1 MVSLACWMQNSK
13 DVKEVDGGGRGQRKL
28 RSIRLLCGWHAPGE
42 VRALRFFGYGI
53 PTIQAVLTAVA
64 AGIIASDAEGMWLPG
79 DVLLCL
85 DVIMGMISTSGSELY
100 GADADALVAMVI
112 SQLLVH

>member
-1 MVSLACWMQNSK
+1 MLDAEFQGRKRGGWWRKRSAKAPKHTASLRLAC
-13 DVKEVDGGGRGQRKL
+13 
-28 RSIRLLCGWHAPGE
+28 PGE

-53 PTIQAVLTAVA
+53 PTIRAVLTAVA
-64 AGIIASDAEGMWLPG
+64 AGMIASDEEGMWLPG

-100 GADADALVAMVI
+100 GADALVAMVI